1 MEHTTPRVN
10 CNMDC
15 ELWVTVACQCGFT
28 DYSACTTLV
37 RNVDRWGGVNM
48 GGEHMGN
55 LIHPLEFVI
64 NLKALRKF
72 SVFKR
77 KDTFKLKYI
86 TKAKNSVYECK
97 SRLNIA

>member
-1 MEHTTPRVN
+1 
-10 CNMDC
+10 
-15 ELWVTVACQCGFT
+15 
-28 DYSACTTLV
+28 
-37 RNVDRWGGVNM
+37 M